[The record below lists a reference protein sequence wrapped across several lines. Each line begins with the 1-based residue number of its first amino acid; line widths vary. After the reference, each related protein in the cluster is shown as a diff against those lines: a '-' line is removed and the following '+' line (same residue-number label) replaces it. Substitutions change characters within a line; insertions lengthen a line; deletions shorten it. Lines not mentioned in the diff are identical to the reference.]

1 MVTISYIIII
11 INSII
16 IIMVVLAKG
25 NGILYQLIQFL
36 TPLLYRYTFMWLDTI
51 FVILIIIFT
60 TRTITMTT
68 TTTTYAILVF
78 DSSFDEFM
86 STKCYE
92 SMIYNRYDMT
102 TTLDRRNG
110 FINIL
115 VRRRSHAYF
124 GEIMCCG
131 CVFF

>member
-11 INSII
+11 IIIISIII

-36 TPLLYRYTFMWLDTI
+36 SPLLYRYTFMWLDTI

-110 FINIL
+110 FINMIEPHW
-115 VRRRSHAYF
+115 VHP
-124 GEIMCCG
+124 
-131 CVFF
+131 VFVVGRCK